1 MMNDKAELIVKR
13 RLKPKISYYINPLWI
28 KIIVFV
34 IILLIAGGLNLH
46 A

>member
-1 MMNDKAELIVKR
+1 MVQDKAELIVKR
-13 RLKPKISYYINPLWI
+13 RLRPKISYYINPLWI
-28 KIIVFV
+28 KIMVV